1 MVHLTQ
7 YLGDEHVA
15 KRFHRPRRAEVQR
28 RAVAALAFGPIAPRK
43 DPAVP
48 RERQHVEVPTR
59 QAAHREM
66 V

>member
-1 MVHLTQ
+1 
-7 YLGDEHVA
+7 
-15 KRFHRPRRAEVQR
+15 VQR
-28 RAVAALAFGPIAPRK
+28 RAVATLAFGPIAPRK